1 MAHVMG
7 LTGGIGTG
15 KSTVA
20 RVLAEL
26 GADLV
31 DADAI
36 VRQLQAP
43 GMPMLTEIAE
53 AFGPDMLLPD
63 GSLDRK
69 RLGQEVFSDP
79 DARARL
85 GRITG
90 PPIAAELLKQIDE
103 KRHGSAP
110 LVIVDIPLLF
120 EGRGA
125 APYGLDGV
133 ILVYAREEQQI
144 SRQIQRDGATAA
156 HALER
161 VRAQLPIEEKRELA
175 DHVIDNSGSLERTRI
190 RTEAL
195 FRLLSTDAASP
206 RSAPRGGADSGKTGT
221 RR

>member
-1 MAHVMG
+1 MARVMG

-20 RVLAEL
+20 RLLTEL
-26 GADLV
+26 GAELV

-43 GMPMLTEIAE
+43 GMPILAEIAE

-69 RLGQEVFSDP
+69 RLGEKIFGDP
-79 DARARL
+79 DARTRL
-85 GRITG
+85 GLITG
-90 PPIAAELLKQIDE
+90 PPIVAELLKQIDE
-103 KRHGSAP
+103 KRHSDAP
-110 LVIVDIPLLF
+110 LIIVDIPLLF

-133 ILVYAREEQQI
+133 ILVYAKEDQQI
-144 SRQIQRDGATAA
+144 SRQVDRDGATPE

-161 VRAQLPIEEKRELA
+161 VRAQLPIEEKRTLA
-175 DHVIDNSGSLERTRI
+175 DHIIDNSGSLAETEAQ
-190 RTEAL
+190 TEAL
-195 FRLLSTDAASP
+195 FHLLTTTNP
-206 RSAPRGGADSGKTGT
+206 
-221 RR
+221 

>member
-1 MAHVMG
+1 MG

-20 RVLAEL
+20 RLLTEL
-26 GADLV
+26 GANLV

-43 GMPMLTEIAE
+43 GMPMLAEIAE
-53 AFGPDMLLPD
+53 AFGNDMLLPD

-69 RLGQEVFSDP
+69 RLGARVFGDP
-79 DARARL
+79 AARTRL
-85 GRITG
+85 GGITG
-90 PPIAAELLKQIDE
+90 PPIVAELLKQIDDA
-103 KRHGSAP
+103 RRGNAP

-144 SRQIQRDGATAA
+144 SRQIERDGATPE

-161 VRAQLPIEEKRELA
+161 VRAQLPIEEKRALA
-175 DHVIDNSGSLERTRI
+175 DHIIDNSGSIAETEAQ
-190 RTEAL
+190 TEAL
-195 FRLLSTDAASP
+195 FHLLT
-206 RSAPRGGADSGKTGT
+206 
-221 RR
+221 